1 MKITAKKYLSSGTLP
16 KRALNTRFCP
26 SYTTKDDFI
35 RLFLLRQRTCDNFSI
50 VGKQCLQPALV
61 QLTRLAHTA
70 QQSLLRSFLS
80 LQVLSSVPK
89 KPLNSRCLAAFHFSL
104 LLEKSAFCHQ
114 IKEILMSNLMSKIRF
129 FFDVKMRDTS
139 HRKYHRYFAASY
151 PAKKSYIA
159 STFF

>member
-1 MKITAKKYLSSGTLP
+1 MKITDKKYLSSGTLP

-26 SYTTKDDFI
+26 SYTTKDDFV

-80 LQVLSSVPK
+80 LQVLLSAPKNDCNFDTKLQSFFYPLRSNGISSRNLFACISSK
-89 KPLNSRCLAAFHFSL
+89 RARKSLFFAYHHALACI
-104 LLEKSAFCHQ
+104 E
-114 IKEILMSNLMSKIRF
+114 
-129 FFDVKMRDTS
+129 T
-139 HRKYHRYFAASY
+139 
-151 PAKKSYIA
+151 P
-159 STFF
+159 